1 MTGIAGA
8 LIALLLV
15 SSAILTAAQE
25 AASQIGA
32 SRLRTLSDEGFR
44 GAEALAKV
52 HEKADTL
59 RGPVRL
65 ITGVFNLTALGA
77 AAAADSSSST

>member
-1 MTGIAGA
+1 MTGVVGG

-15 SSAILTAAQE
+15 SSAILTAALE
-25 AASQIGA
+25 AASLIGV

-52 HEKADTL
+52 HEKEL
-59 RGPVRL
+59 SL
-65 ITGVFNLTALGA
+65 IHI
-77 AAAADSSSST
+77 